1 MYRYDVRFDFI
12 NNNCVGFGTIFEMND
27 SYELVEDGF
36 CPAMP
41 SSHRDQW
48 FILALYL
55 YFWTLI
61 SFLCAL
67 LITISFNLD
76 DDDDEITPPRIN
88 SVSTPRL
95 GLEMNEITP
104 PRINS
109 VSTPP
114 PSYDLAMRQSRSSVR
129 NQ

>member
-1 MYRYDVRFDFI
+1 MRFDFI

-48 FILALYL
+48 FILALYF

-61 SFLCAL
+61 SFVCAL

-76 DDDDEITPPRIN
+76 DDDDNDARRDI
-88 SVSTPRL
+88 
-95 GLEMNEITP
+95 EMNEITP
-104 PRINS
+104 PRINN
-109 VSTPP
+109 VSAPP